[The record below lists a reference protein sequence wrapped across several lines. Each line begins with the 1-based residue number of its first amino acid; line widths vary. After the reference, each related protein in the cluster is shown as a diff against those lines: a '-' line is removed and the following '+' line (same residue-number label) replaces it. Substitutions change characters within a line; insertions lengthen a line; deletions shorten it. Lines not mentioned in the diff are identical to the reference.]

1 MSDETASIYVRSTKH
16 YEEKDEAEFTACVL
30 MNSKDKVG
38 NDQVLLYDRH
48 ISAKQGLT
56 SPSYSKFMLEDLLKQ
71 ADLGKA
77 WVLLIDVGE

>member
-1 MSDETASIYVRSTKH
+1 
-16 YEEKDEAEFTACVL
+16 